1 LKCPAG
7 SATPSQVPATIAGNI
22 LLGPCTPPPPAGYG
36 SPDGNRGFLFF
47 QNRATAASPSWG
59 GGGSFLSSGF
69 MYFHNGNGACGTGA
83 SCLTLQGGS
92 GSQSFTLGNIVTDE
106 VALSGNPQINMI
118 LNPAATFSV
127 LRPSLLM

>member
-1 LKCPAG
+1 VKLQCPTG
-7 SATPSQVPATIAGNI
+7 SPTPLAVPTTIAGNI
-22 LLGPCTPPPPAGYG
+22 LLGPCTGTYK

-47 QNRATAASPSWG
+47 QNRATAATPSWG

-69 MYFHNGNGACGTGA
+69 MYFHKGNGACGTGA

-92 GSQSFTLGNIVTDE
+92 GSQGFTLGNIVTDE
-106 VALSGNPQINMI
+106 VALGGNPQINMI